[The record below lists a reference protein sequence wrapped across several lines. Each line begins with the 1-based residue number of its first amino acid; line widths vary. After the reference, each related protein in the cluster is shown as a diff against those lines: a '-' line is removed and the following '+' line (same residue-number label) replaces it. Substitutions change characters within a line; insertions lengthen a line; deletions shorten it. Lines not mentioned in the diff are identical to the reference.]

1 MLQQYLSDEQFYRLL
16 RREVKRYMRQLNRQL
31 LVQIVACRLFVAK
44 LLSELMLTC
53 NLDAEDETSVKF

>member
-31 LVQIVACRLFVAK
+31 LVQIVACSLFVAK
-44 LLSELMLTC
+44 PLSELMLTC